1 MSSARLVELSRL
13 LSFMLRHE
21 PAKFGLVLDAEGFVS
36 LEDTLRAVR
45 SHLPRASE
53 ADIVAVIEQ
62 VEPDKRRFSIVDRDI
77 RANYGHSLSER
88 IRHEA
93 VTPPAR
99 LLHGTNA
106 AAIEV
111 ILRSGLAPMNRQ
123 YVHLTTSIEL
133 ASRVG
138 ARRGKPVILQVDAG
152 AAHRDGVRFYRANE
166 SFWLADSVP
175 ASYLALASASPAD
188 R

>member
-1 MSSARLVELSRL
+1 MSTARLVELSKL

-36 LEDTLRAVR
+36 LEETLRAVCTR
-45 SHLPRASE
+45 FPQASE
-53 ADIVAVIEQ
+53 ADIFSVVEQ
-62 VEPDKRRFSIVDRDI
+62 VEPDKRRFSIVERDI
-77 RANYGHSLSER
+77 RANYGHSLAER
-88 IRHEA
+88 IRHDA
-93 VTPPAR
+93 VTPPAS

-106 AAIEV
+106 AAVDV

-123 YVHLTTSIEL
+123 YVHLTTHIDL

-138 ARRGKPVILQVDAG
+138 ARRGKPVILHVDAA

-175 ASYLALASASPAD
+175 AHYLALAP
-188 R
+188 RLR